1 MCVYA
6 KKKET
11 SQQTSKET
19 NKRKT
24 MLMTSKE
31 KMPSG
36 GKQTCEAHEEANKHV
51 IQQKRVSKEDK
62 RRFGSSDY
70 SSIGLEYR

>member
-1 MCVYA
+1 
-6 KKKET
+6 
-11 SQQTSKET
+11 
-19 NKRKT
+19 

-31 KMPSG
+31 KTPSG

-62 RRFGSSDY
+62 RRFGSSVY